1 MNFNATLA
9 VKVWP
14 CGDFSVARPGLK
26 GAKPLG
32 LSLPANSRTEPRGRQ
47 GANGITAYGRR
58 MVKSGCA
65 LVEDSSPRGCVSFA
79 TLTLPFTCPEQ
90 LSRAAHL
97 AGEITNR
104 LCEELRRD
112 LIAAGLP
119 GEIVVRIEPQSRGAL
134 HWHLIFQGRKSGT
147 TWAVNTSTLDNIWLR
162 VLNRTGNLCTSV
174 LNSCNI
180 QAVKKSSAG
189 YMSKYMGK
197 DDKSAIQLGEAH
209 PSRWWGITNSIR
221 NKVKNNIVKF
231 SRYAGSSSIPWNH
244 YLQTLQR
251 TEGVVYCTNFTRDDL
266 TICLHGRCTPDRIQ
280 TLLETIL
287 NLTRDPPQLDLTI

>member
-1 MNFNATLA
+1 MNFNASLS

-32 LSLPANSRTEPRGRQ
+32 LSLPANSRIEGRGRQ

-65 LVEDSSPRGCVSFA
+65 LVERFAPRGCVSFA
-79 TLTLPFTCPEQ
+79 TLTLPFTDPEQ
-90 LSRAAHL
+90 LAFAALH

-104 LCEELRRD
+104 LQEELRRD
-112 LIAAGLP
+112 LMVGGLS
-119 GEIVVRIEPQSRGAL
+119 GEIVVRLEPQARGAL
-134 HWHLIFQGRKSGT
+134 HWHLIFQGRKSGG
-147 TWAVNTSTLDNIWLR
+147 TWVVHTSILDNIWLR
-162 VLNRTGNLCTSV
+162 VLNRVGLKCTSV

-197 DDKSAIQLGEAH
+197 DDKTAIEQIFDH
-209 PSRWWGITNSIR
+209 PSRWWGITNSLR
-221 NKVKNNIVKF
+221 DKVKNNIVQF
-231 SRYAGSSSIPWNH
+231 NRHAGSSSIPWNH
-244 YLQTLQR
+244 YIQTLQR

-266 TICLHGRCTPDRIQ
+266 TICLHGRCVEDRIQ

-287 NLTRDPPQLDLTI
+287 NLTRDPPQLTQTI